1 MGALHSSLLTGRYS
15 DLTVTHEK
23 QEWRAHK
30 IVLAAQSPV
39 LDELINEASETEPGR
54 AATLRL
60 DDYEALAVPHVMEYL
75 YSGNYL
81 CPATEQESGATL
93 TAHISVFSVASRLV
107 MPALV
112 KLAEAKFRDTL
123 NNHVADIDLYFAAV
137 RRIYAAAA
145 PTTPGLRE
153 AVVEA
158 AVTEMARLLGPECR
172 PGFLALT
179 AELPDFQ
186 SDIYLFLTHLPMRPV
201 EVVVP
206 ALCATC
212 GPRAHGDGYEVTT
225 SCKACGLER
234 TLAFL

>member
-1 MGALHSSLLTGRYS
+1 MLHRSLLTGRYS
-15 DLTVTHEK
+15 DLSVRHEK
-23 QEWRAHK
+23 QQWRAHK
-30 IVLAAQSPV
+30 IVLAAQSPPG
-39 LDELINEASETEPGR
+39 EPT
-54 AATLRL
+54 TLRL

-81 CPATEQESGATL
+81 CASAAATTSDATL
-93 TAHISVFSVASRLV
+93 TTHISVFSVASRLV

-112 KLAEAKFRDTL
+112 QLAEAKFRDTL

-137 RRIYAAAA
+137 RHIYAAAA
-145 PTTPGLRE
+145 MPGLRE

-172 PGFLALT
+172 AGFLVLT
-179 AELPDFQ
+179 ADLPDFQ
-186 SDIYLFLTHLPMRPV
+186 ADIYLFLTHLPMRPV

-206 ALCATC
+206 ALCPTC

-225 SCKACGLER
+225 ACKACGLDC